1 MNQSRAP
8 WPISDRRLLLMMAIG
23 LTIRCAFAILLDG
36 NMTLRGDEGIYTR
49 LGAMFFS
56 NGFDTGRFVRPPFYF
71 VFLALI
77 RAVSTSE
84 SWILVA
90 KLLQCAAGAAVAIP
104 VYRSTIRIAGVR
116 AARIAA
122 AFILFDP
129 TLVAF
134 THLLWPETLFLLVV
148 AVVFD
153 GLTEVHTH
161 TVWRSIGLGVLTGIG
176 MLLKPV
182 FGIFTLLLAAHWLI
196 TKGHSKALKIVVVFG
211 GAAALVISP
220 WVIRNLQLYGPSII
234 MENQGP
240 YNLWSG
246 NSPEAPKSIL
256 NEWLDLGDPLT
267 RSEVGTQRG
276 LEAINEDPARFVH
289 LSLVRALNFWGL
301 EYFVVRHMAI
311 GGYNDVSKTTFLTWF
326 WIIQIGWA
334 ITLLSAA
341 AGIGPLIR
349 DPILRLAVLY
359 SAILWVI
366 VSAMVVTTRFR
377 VPLTFW
383 FAIAAGIGVDRL
395 LALRIGRR
403 TMALVGAAVIVLG
416 LSASRPMFRKII
428 TLDFETRQDL
438 STENWRFFR
447 Y

>member
-1 MNQSRAP
+1 MMVLGF
-8 WPISDRRLLLMMAIG
+8 LLRSALVFI
-23 LTIRCAFAILLDG
+23 LDG
-36 NMTLRGDEGIYTR
+36 NMSLRGDEGIYTR
-49 LGAMFFS
+49 LGATFFS
-56 NGFDTGRFVRPPFYF
+56 NGFDTGPFVRPPLYF
-71 VFLALI
+71 VFLALT
-77 RAVSTSE
+77 RAISGPD
-84 SWILVA
+84 SWILVT
-90 KLLQCAAGAAVAIP
+90 KLVQCVAGTAVAIP
-104 VYRSTIRIAGVR
+104 VYRTTFRLAGTR
-116 AARIAA
+116 AARFAA
-122 AFILFDP
+122 GFVLFDP

-134 THLLWPETLFLLVV
+134 THLLWPETLFLFII
-148 AVVFD
+148 AIVFD
-153 GLTEVHTH
+153 GLAGVDTH
-161 TVWRSIGLGVLTGIG
+161 TTWRSIGLGALTGLA

-182 FGIFTLLLAAHWLI
+182 IGIFTLLLAAHWLI
-196 TKGHSKALKIVVVFG
+196 TKGLSNAMRIAVVFG

-246 NSPEAPKSIL
+246 NSPEAPRSIL
-256 NEWLDLGDPLT
+256 NEWVDLGDPLT

-311 GGYNDVSKTTFLTWF
+311 GGYNDVSKTTFLFWF
-326 WIIQIGWA
+326 WIIQIGWV
-334 ITLLSAA
+334 ITLISAA
-341 AGIGPLIR
+341 AGIGPVIR
-349 DPILRLAVLY
+349 DPTLRLAVLY

-366 VSAMVVTTRFR
+366 VSAMVVATRFR

-383 FAIAAGIGVDRL
+383 LAIAAGIGVDRL
-395 LALRIGRR
+395 LAWRIGRR

-428 TLDFETRQDL
+428 SLDFETRQDL
-438 STENWRFFR
+438 ETENWRFFR